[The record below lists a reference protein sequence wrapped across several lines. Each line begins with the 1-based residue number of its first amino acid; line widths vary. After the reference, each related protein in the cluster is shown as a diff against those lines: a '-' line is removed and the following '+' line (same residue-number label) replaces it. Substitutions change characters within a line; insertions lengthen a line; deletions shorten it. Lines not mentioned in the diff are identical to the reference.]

1 MPDSSREGALSHI
14 RVLDLSRILAGPWA
28 AQMLGDLG
36 AEIIK
41 VERPGV
47 GDDTRGW
54 GPPYVK
60 DVNGNDTTDSTYCL
74 SANRNKK
81 SVTIDFTRPEG
92 QKLVRALAAR
102 CDIVIEN
109 FKVDGLRKYGL
120 DYESLSRM
128 NPALIYCSITGFGQ
142 TGPYATRAG
151 YDFLIQGLGGLMS
164 FTGRPDDEPGGGPMK
179 VGVALTDII
188 TGMYSATAILAAL
201 TFRAETG
208 IGQYIDMAL
217 LDVQVGVL
225 SNQAM
230 NYLHT
235 GALPERMGNAHP
247 NVVPYQDFHTNDGY
261 VIIAVGN
268 DTQFARLAQA
278 LGKPEWA
285 SDPQF
290 STNAQRVINR
300 GILIDQMNEIT
311 ATRRTDEWVALL
323 EDAGVPCGPINDLE
337 HVFKDPQVVAR
348 RMQISMQHP
357 KYGDVPLVANP
368 MRLSE
373 TPVQYRSAPP
383 ALGEHTNEVLT
394 GLLDIDSERLSELRR
409 DNIV

>member
-1 MPDSSREGALSHI
+1 
-14 RVLDLSRILAGPWA
+14 
-28 AQMLGDLG
+28 
-36 AEIIK
+36 
-41 VERPGV
+41 
-47 GDDTRGW
+47 
-54 GPPYVK
+54 
-60 DVNGNDTTDSTYCL
+60 
-74 SANRNKK
+74 
-81 SVTIDFTRPEG
+81 
-92 QKLVRALAAR
+92 
-102 CDIVIEN
+102 
-109 FKVDGLRKYGL
+109 
-120 DYESLSRM
+120 M

-323 EDAGVPCGPINDLE
+323 DDAGVPCGPINDLE
-337 HVFKDPQVVAR
+337 HVFEDPQVVAR

-394 GLLDIDSERLSELRR
+394 RLLDIDSERLSELRR